1 MAKKLFVSF
10 TGLLYALKSG
20 RVTTS
25 DLNDA
30 LFCFGCTKDHAL
42 NPGQHGEGN
51 EVKMA
56 FSSNPK
62 QGEEVHKAVV
72 SALKKAQKEGR
83 VTFRTLAQ
91 GNMTYE
97 KLNKLLK
104 KNGFPVINLGKMDWA
119 NRTSYNYPTVQEQ
132 VEAQGIGLEVIWRG

>member
-1 MAKKLFVSF
+1 MAKKLLVSF

-25 DLNDA
+25 DLDDA

-42 NPGQHGEGN
+42 YPGRHGEGN
-51 EVKMA
+51 EVEMA
-56 FSSNPK
+56 FSDNPK
-62 QGEEVHKAVV
+62 KGEETHKTIV

-83 VTFRTLAQ
+83 VAFRTLAQ
-91 GNMTYE
+91 GNASYE
-97 KLNKLLK
+97 LLNKLLK
-104 KNGFPVINLGKMDWA
+104 KNGFPVIDLSKMDWA